1 MEQLRTEA
9 EKYFNN
15 KYPEAESPY
24 KESAIDMLIDF
35 HAQQSKEREWISV
48 KDRLPNAFDS
58 DENGKVLIFR
68 NNNDSQS
75 TMPKSIHPFQMVKHC
90 DKDTFWM
97 PLPKNPL

>member
-35 HAQQSKEREWISV
+35 HAQQTEPASMEKVKEALIYSKTAIQHCIDNDISV
-48 KDRLPNAFDS
+48 LFCKETL
-58 DENGKVLIFR
+58 EKI
-68 NNNDSQS
+68 NDCLNTQ
-75 TMPKSIHPFQMVKHC
+75 HP
-90 DKDTFWM
+90 
-97 PLPKNPL
+97 